1 MAQDGSLP
9 SPNLSSISPGDNGL
23 AFQEIAT
30 QVFSRAVLLQRA
42 LRLLTEVNE
51 GTLGAVTPMMM
62 RTLGLEESE
71 EGEEVEEA

>member
-1 MAQDGSLP
+1 M
-9 SPNLSSISPGDNGL
+9 
-23 AFQEIAT
+23 

-42 LRLLTEVNE
+42 LHLLTEVNK

-62 RTLGLEESE
+62 RTLGLEGSE

>member
-1 MAQDGSLP
+1 M
-9 SPNLSSISPGDNGL
+9 
-23 AFQEIAT
+23 
-30 QVFSRAVLLQRA
+30 
-42 LRLLTEVNE
+42 EVNE